1 MGNHLPRVCA
11 LWCGH
16 GRDTPGKDSLCWWE
30 GLSPWISW
38 FVTSQGWFGARF
50 GPQSLLSSWG
60 LPGWGKSLCGAPEKA
75 HLGWHSPLG
84 QPSVP
89 SLGTHGWGQRWRW
102 GDPAVPGLL
111 GDGAVISPQNGGCG
125 HLHGAHQCHT
135 DRDGVL
141 SGAATVTVEGP
152 GFSWAVEGLGFTG
165 SAEGPGSGFTWW
177 QQEALGLQRGSQL
190 PSPPEVGS
198 PQQGCSGFKPTH
210 PSMQRDKSPPSL
222 TRPCC
227 FPPLLPTQAWMGL
240 FPPLLR
246 QRGG

>member
-1 MGNHLPRVCA
+1 M
-11 LWCGH
+11 WCGH

-50 GPQSLLSSWG
+50 GPTLCPQSLLSSWV
-60 LPGWGKSLCGAPEKA
+60 LPGWGKSLRGAPEKA
-75 HLGWHSPLG
+75 HLGWHGPLG

-111 GDGAVISPQNGGCG
+111 GDGAVISPQNGVCG

-165 SAEGPGSGFTWW
+165 NAEGPGSGFTWW

-198 PQQGCSGFKPTH
+198 PQQGCSGLKPTH

-227 FPPLLPTQAWMGL
+227 FPSLLPTQAWMGL